1 MSAALRLFLDASV
14 LIAAAGSPEGG
25 SALLLEVC
33 RASKTR
39 LLVTRLALREAQR
52 NIQRKLDD
60 TALLRFY
67 KLIVEVGLQI
77 IPTPTSEELNAAT
90 EVVAAKDAHVL
101 AGART
106 GKATHLITL
115 DRKHFLRAK
124 QKEGILPI
132 IACTPGEFLEML

>member
-1 MSAALRLFLDASV
+1 MAAAPRLFLDASV

-25 SALLLEVC
+25 SALLLDVC

-39 LLVTRLALREAQR
+39 LLVTRLVLREAER
-52 NIQRKLDD
+52 NIQQKLDE
-60 TALLRFY
+60 ASLLRFY
-67 KLIVEVGLQI
+67 RVIVELELQI
-77 IPTPTSEELNAAT
+77 IPTPSSEELSVAA
-90 EVVAAKDAHVL
+90 EIVAAKDAHVL

-115 DRKHFLRAK
+115 DRKHFLHAK

-132 IACTPGEFLEML
+132 IACTPGEYLEAL